1 MGVNIPRR
9 GRGAAARSRPAPATL
24 RFSHVGHA
32 CAFEW
37 LGGVPR
43 ECVYENLRAVVA
55 RLRVR
60 LLVWSRRPAPARP
73 LRLLRDRV
81 SAGDAAREGLGRS
94 GMRYLKTGFW
104 PARRFAELREL
115 DAQYADWRDRTVIGV
130 RTRPLAL
137 PSPSG
142 SRRSEQGC
150 GRYRRCASTGPD
162 IARRGCRSTATC
174 ATAAARAIG
183 RLSDWGHE
191 RVEAALQPR
200 PGLDRPPRCRGR
212 ALPRAVTSKASG
224 CRRESCDPS
233 PRSAGGAGERAGCIW
248 VAMKRRPRGRL
259 RRIDAS

>member
-9 GRGAAARSRPAPATL
+9 GRGAAARSRPVPATL

-94 GMRYLKTGFW
+94 GIRYLKTGFW

-183 RLSDWGHE
+183 RLSDWGTSASKLRFNRDQVWIVHRGAE
-191 RVEAALQPR
+191 VARYPAQLRARHLAADANRATRAPAAPAAPVNARVAYGLQ
-200 PGLDRPPRCRGR
+200 
-212 ALPRAVTSKASG
+212 
-224 CRRESCDPS
+224 
-233 PRSAGGAGERAGCIW
+233 
-248 VAMKRRPRGRL
+248 
-259 RRIDAS
+259 